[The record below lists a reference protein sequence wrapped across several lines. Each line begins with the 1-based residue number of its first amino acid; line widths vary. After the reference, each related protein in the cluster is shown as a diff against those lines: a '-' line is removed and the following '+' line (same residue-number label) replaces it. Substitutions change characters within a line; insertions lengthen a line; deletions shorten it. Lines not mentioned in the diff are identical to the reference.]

1 MSVKSK
7 MTAIADAIREKTGGT
22 DSLTLDAMA
31 EAIAGIEAGGGG
43 GEADYSMEDNIV
55 TDSLTEYR
63 NPRVTKLGRY
73 VFYFSNIKK
82 HTFDAVLTKD
92 VGPFRESSVVTANF
106 PELVTAGEDMF
117 LRCYSLANV
126 SMPKVKELKNWSFEY
141 CRELV
146 FLDFP
151 CLEKIGANVFY
162 GSALETLIIRTNN
175 VCALGNTNSFNKAC
189 NVYVPQA
196 LISEY
201 QQATNWSS
209 LYADGTLNFV
219 AIEGSE
225 YE

>member
-1 MSVKSK
+1 MALIEKLS
-7 MTAIADAIREKTGGT
+7 AIGDAIRAKTGKA
-22 DSLTLDAMA
+22 DKLSLDQMPV
-31 EAIAGIEAGGGG
+31 EISSIVSGG
-43 GEADYSMEDNIV
+43 GEADYSMEDALV
-55 TDSLTEYR
+55 EGTLTGYR
-63 NPRVTKLGRY
+63 NPRVKTIGRY
-73 VFYFSNIKK
+73 ALAYSNLQKVVFDSVTYAD
-82 HTFDAVLTKD
+82 TAC
-92 VGPFRESSVVTANF
+92 FRESKAVSASF
-106 PELVTAGEDMF
+106 PQLVTAGEDMF

>member
-1 MSVKSK
+1 MALIDKL
-7 MTAIADAIREKTGGT
+7 TNIADAIRRKTGGT
-22 DSLTLDAMA
+22 DPLTLDAMA

-43 GEADYSMEDNIV
+43 EADYSMEDALV
-55 TDSLTEYR
+55 EGTLTEYR
-63 NPRVTKLGRY
+63 NPRVKTIGRY
-73 VFYFSNIKK
+73 ALAYSNLQKVVFDSVTYAD
-82 HTFDAVLTKD
+82 TAC
-92 VGPFRESSVVTANF
+92 FRESKVVSASF
-106 PELVTAGEDMF
+106 PQLVTAGEDMF
-117 LRCYSLANV
+117 LRCYYLTDV

-141 CRELV
+141 CNKLV

-209 LYADGTLNFV
+209 LYAAGTCNFV